1 MLEYFTDP
9 HPDELLYSIWA
20 RYSDHVHF
28 SAKTDA
34 LWELFGSRGIIP
46 IVDLPGR
53 IQCFVDRLP
62 EGHCYDADFFID
74 NHTLF
79 PYYQAVLP
87 NERRK
92 IARREMILGI
102 GKSIHGLAG
111 SNTKILP
118 PVVLRF
124 CPKCVEEDRRKFGEC
139 YWHRLHQLPGVE
151 VCPLHEMLLENSTI
165 RARSGGM
172 TPLGLVS
179 AVQALKKALPS
190 RTSTFPNF
198 DILLH
203 IAQES
208 AYLLEH
214 PHLTLDI
221 IMLTQKYRAILALQG
236 FLTWRGRIRVYDL
249 FQAFEKYYAQELLS
263 SFQCNLQLAR
273 GNLNRQWLGKIIAL
287 SESSGRVVLHP
298 LYHILSIRF
307 LGFTLET
314 ILSQEIA
321 PFGPFGT
328 GPWPCLNPVC
338 EYFQQRVISSYR
350 MPETHRKKGIIRGTF
365 SCQCGYTYN
374 RSGPDS
380 SPDGAFRKGNVLSY
394 GPVWDAKFR
403 ELWQDSSVPMYK
415 MAPILG
421 ISRDSLASHA
431 RRLHLPVPRNAPSA
445 MAEEEILPQSR
456 GKGKDREW
464 YRQQWLTLVEN
475 SPGETAGALVRK
487 AKGVRSW
494 LKRHD
499 LEWYNANR
507 PAKIKDTRKQLRS
520 KPFQSREHWR
530 KFQGRDAR
538 LATAAREVYN
548 KLVLEQDPP
557 KRISKRRICREI
569 PELRSIP
576 NPKGAP
582 LTTQVLK
589 EVTETHEAFALR
601 RIDWYLHQYLVE
613 RVSPSKNAF
622 IERANLRG
630 ILHHQNVEQALDIAI
645 NVLSQFA

>member
-1 MLEYFTDP
+1 MLEYFPDP

-34 LWELFGSRGIIP
+34 LWELFGRRGIIP

-74 NHTLF
+74 NHTNF
-79 PYYQAVLP
+79 PYFQAVLP

-118 PVVLRF
+118 PVWLRF
-124 CPKCVEEDRRKFGEC
+124 CPKCVQEDRGKFGEC

-151 VCPLHEMLLENSTI
+151 VCPLHEMLLENSTM
-165 RARSGGM
+165 RARSGSM
-172 TPLGLVS
+172 TSLGLVS
-179 AVQALKKALPS
+179 AERALKEALPS

-214 PHLTLDI
+214 PHLTLDLV
-221 IMLTQKYRAILALQG
+221 MLKQKYRAILANRG
-236 FLTWRGRIRVYDL
+236 FLTWRGRIRVYDI
-249 FQAFEKYYAQELLS
+249 FQAFEEYYSQELLS
-263 SFQCNLQLAR
+263 PFQCNLKLQ
-273 GNLNRQWLGKIIAL
+273 GENLNRQWLGKILAL
-287 SESSGRVVLHP
+287 SESSFSLVFHP
-298 LYHILSIRF
+298 LYHILTIRF

-321 PFGPFGT
+321 PFGPFGA

-350 MPETHRKKGIIRGTF
+350 MPETHRKKGIIVGSF
-365 SCQCGYTYN
+365 SCQCGYTYS
-374 RSGPDS
+374 RSSPDS
-380 SPDGAFRKGNVLSY
+380 SPDGAFRKGRVLSY

-403 ELWQDSSVPMYK
+403 ELWQDPTVRMRK

-445 MAEEEILPQSR
+445 MTEEEILPPSR
-456 GKGKDREW
+456 GKDREW
-464 YRQQWLTLVEN
+464 YRQQWSTLVEN
-475 SPGETAGALVRK
+475 SPGETAGALVHK
-487 AKGVRSW
+487 AKGVRTW

-507 PAKIKDTRKQLRS
+507 PASIKDTRKQSHS
-520 KPFQSREHWR
+520 KPFQTGEHWR
-530 KFQGRDAR
+530 KFQGRDAL
-538 LATAAREVYN
+538 LATAVREVYN
-548 KLVLEQDPP
+548 KLVLEQGPLE
-557 KRISKRRICREI
+557 RISKRRICREI

-576 NPKGAP
+576 TPKGAP
-582 LTTQVLK
+582 LTTQALK

-601 RIDWYLHQYLVE
+601 RIDWYLHQYVEE
-613 RVSPSKNAF
+613 RVSPSKNAI

-630 ILHHQNVEQALDIAI
+630 ILHHPNVEQALDKAI